1 MKPHELKTVTV
12 IDQFTDEKYL
22 FKIQAIIMLL
32 VLLRP
37 KALLAMQNFVD

>member
-12 IDQFTDEKYL
+12 NHFTDEKYL

-37 KALLAMQNFVD
+37 KALLAMQDFVD